1 MTTELARPEKRN
13 RVAEESNDGV
23 ARAAAGGETNASA
36 AAAANGSS
44 APAASAGAASN
55 LIIQLVSETGETLG
69 RCRSRRMKFKIA

>member
-23 ARAAAGGETNASA
+23 ARAAAGETNAST
-36 AAAANGSS
+36 AAANGS

-69 RCRSRRMKFKIA
+69 RYMSR

>member
-23 ARAAAGGETNASA
+23 AARAAAAGETNASTA
-36 AAAANGSS
+36 AAVNGSS

-69 RCRSRRMKFKIA
+69 RYRSR

>member
-23 ARAAAGGETNASA
+23 AARAAAAGETNASTAA

-69 RCRSRRMKFKIA
+69 RYRSR